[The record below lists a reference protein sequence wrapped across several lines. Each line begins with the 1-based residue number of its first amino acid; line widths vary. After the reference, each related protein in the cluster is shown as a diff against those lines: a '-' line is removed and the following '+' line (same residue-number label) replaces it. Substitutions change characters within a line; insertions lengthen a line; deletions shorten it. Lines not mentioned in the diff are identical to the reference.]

1 MRRASSCAVPAGEV
15 FDVAV
20 DMRRRLAD
28 LRAPCRLRRC
38 RRRTT
43 GCCGFR
49 PASRTAS
56 SSCPTSAEFLYK
68 TTDYWYPEHE
78 RTLLWND
85 PALGHRLAGRHR
97 ADARSQGRGWNAASP
112 RPMLTVDASDVTG
125 ARPTILLTGAGGQLG
140 RELAAALPACGT
152 VIACDRAAL
161 DLRLP
166 AMIEHV
172 VRSVAPQFIVN
183 AAAYT
188 AVDRAE
194 AERDLAFAVNADA
207 PAVLASEAKR
217 AGAVLFHYSTDYV
230 FDGANTAPYDEDAH
244 ANPQNV
250 YGMSKLA
257 GEQAVHASGALALTL
272 RTSWVYSRH
281 GSNFLTTMQK
291 LAAERDELRIV
302 ADQTGVP
309 NWARAIAGATATL
322 IQRGQRVHRRPC
334 RALSPERK
342 RIHDVV
348 RVRARNRGRHA
359 CARDADHDVGIPDA
373 GEAAGVRRTRC
384 NPLCTHIRVCAS
396 RLANV
401 VTGLPSIARGT
412 AACRSTDGPLVSAMP
427 PGRAL
432 YGSHARDSLR
442 SCYMNCN
449 RESSTPFAL
458 YQFPDSGALK
468 RCLT

>member
-1 MRRASSCAVPAGEV
+1 
-15 FDVAV
+15 
-20 DMRRRLAD
+20 
-28 LRAPCRLRRC
+28 
-38 RRRTT
+38 
-43 GCCGFR
+43 
-49 PASRTAS
+49 
-56 SSCPTSAEFLYK
+56 
-68 TTDYWYPEHE
+68 
-78 RTLLWND
+78 
-85 PALGHRLAGRHR
+85 
-97 ADARSQGRGWNAASP
+97 
-112 RPMLTVDASDVTG
+112 MLTVDASDVTG

-291 LAAERDELRIV
+291 LAARARRTAHRGRPDRSAELGARDRRCNGD
-302 ADQTGVP
+302 AHP
-309 NWARAIAGATATL
+309 AR
-322 IQRGQRVHRRPC
+322 QRVHRRPC

-401 VTGLPSIARGT
+401 VAGLPSIARGT
-412 AACRSTDGPLVSAMP
+412 ADR
-427 PGRAL
+427 
-432 YGSHARDSLR
+432 
-442 SCYMNCN
+442 
-449 RESSTPFAL
+449 FA
-458 YQFPDSGALK
+458 
-468 RCLT
+468 